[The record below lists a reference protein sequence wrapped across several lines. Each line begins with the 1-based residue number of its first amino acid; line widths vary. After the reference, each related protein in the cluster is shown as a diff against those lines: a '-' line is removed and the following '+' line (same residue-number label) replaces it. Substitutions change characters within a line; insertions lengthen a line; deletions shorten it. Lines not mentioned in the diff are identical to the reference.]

1 MTVPVASVCAM
12 TSQHPAFDS
21 PDFGH
26 GPDFDL
32 NRPSALIAALPAI
45 LGFTPENSL
54 VLVSMERGEVGAVL
68 RVDLS
73 CELID
78 GLDNLVSVAASATP
92 DAAIAI
98 VVDPDGALCPMCI
111 DGHRQ
116 LCSALADELSAH
128 DIPLWAAYL
137 VDHVGAGGRWHCVD
151 GCGSRGVV
159 DDPQSSPVTVAA
171 VLDGRRLYGRRS
183 DLLAV
188 LSVDDHQ
195 RCMRIA
201 EAIEAL
207 QQGGTGVGDRTRGVV
222 EDGLAAVEKIG
233 AGATLTDAEIAVLA
247 YGLSDLQARDTLYA
261 LAVGECADAAETL
274 WAALSRC
281 LPEPWRVEALVQLA
295 FCAYVRGD
303 GPLAG
308 LALEQARSID
318 PAHRMARLLDQ
329 ALQRGMRPED
339 IRELARTG
347 YRLADELGVGLPAPR
362 AFGQR
367 AG

>member
-1 MTVPVASVCAM
+1 M
-12 TSQHPAFDS
+12 TSHR
-21 PDFGH
+21 
-26 GPDFDL
+26 PDFDL

-54 VLVSMERGEVGAVL
+54 ILVSVDRGEVGAVL

-73 CELID
+73 AELID
-78 GLDNLVSVAASATP
+78 GLADLVAVAVAASP

-98 VVDPDGALCPMCI
+98 VVDSEGALCPTCI

-116 LCSALADELSAH
+116 LCSVLADELSAH
-128 DIPLWAAYL
+128 DIPLWAAHI
-137 VDHVGAGGRWHCVD
+137 VDRVGAGGRWHCVD

-171 VLDGRRLYGRRS
+171 VLEGRRLYGRRA

-188 LSVDDHQ
+188 IAVDDPARSQ
-195 RCMRIA
+195 RIA
-201 EAIEAL
+201 EAIVAL
-207 QQGGTGVGDRTRGVV
+207 QHGEGADTRRGDDRTRRAVQ
-222 EDGLAAVEKIG
+222 DGLAAIEQISGG
-233 AGATLTDAEIAVLA
+233 AVLSDVEIAVLA
-247 YGLSDLQARDTLYA
+247 HGLTDLNARDTLYA
-261 LAVGECADAAETL
+261 LAVGARADAAETL
-274 WAALSRC
+274 WASLSRC

-308 LALEQARSID
+308 LSLEEAQRID
-318 PAHRMARLLDQ
+318 PAHRMAALLDR
-329 ALQRGMRPED
+329 ALQSGMRPEQV
-339 IRELARTG
+339 RELALTG
-347 YRLADELGVGLPAPR
+347 YRLARQIGVELPAR
-362 AFGQR
+362 QAFGQR